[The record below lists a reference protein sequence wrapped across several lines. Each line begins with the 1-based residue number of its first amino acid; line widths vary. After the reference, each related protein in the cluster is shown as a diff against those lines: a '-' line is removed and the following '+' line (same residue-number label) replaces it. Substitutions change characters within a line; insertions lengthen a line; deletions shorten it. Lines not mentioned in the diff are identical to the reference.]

1 MIDFGKHHHDTLG
14 DAAIPVETLLD
25 RFDPHR
31 SRHSA
36 SSLDSHAGDP
46 PTELLFPITDI

>member
-1 MIDFGKHHHDTLG
+1 MIDFGKHHLDTLG

-31 SRHSA
+31 SRHGVSP
-36 SSLDSHAGDP
+36 LDSPAADP
-46 PTELLFPITDI
+46 PTELLFPITDL